1 MPRKN
6 REVIAM
12 LRNEGMSKSEAEKYA
27 RGDLIEAFYEMRFNN
42 TRPPLY
48 LKEIIKKL
56 DRKPSQRPR
65 DQMKVSVQ
73 PELVE
78 ALNSISEHLK
88 TSRQKIVE
96 ILLRHYL
103 LQHGDE
109 AIHVLHC
116 YTEQKAN
123 HQKYLSRRK
132 TGYRTEEDNLDYPLG
147 PEYQD
152 PDVHGIY
159 IPEQSDYEWLNSP
172 PPMNDR

>member
-12 LRNEGMSKSEAEKYA
+12 LRNEGMSKSEAEKHA
-27 RGDLIEAFYEMRFNN
+27 RGDWLEAFWEMRLNS
-42 TRPPLY
+42 TQPPLY
-48 LKEIIKKL
+48 LRGIIEQL

-65 DQMKVSVQ
+65 AQMKVSVQ

-78 ALNSISEHLK
+78 VLNSISEHLK
-88 TSRQKIVE
+88 TPRQKIVE
-96 ILLRHYL
+96 ILLTHYL
-103 LQHGDE
+103 VQHGDE

-123 HQKYLSRRK
+123 HQKYLSRRR
-132 TGYRTEEDNLDYPLG
+132 TGYRTEEDNLDFPLG

-159 IPEQSDYEWLNSP
+159 IPEQSDYK
-172 PPMNDR
+172 

>member
-27 RGDLIEAFYEMRFNN
+27 RGDWVEAFCEMRFNN
-42 TRPPLY
+42 ARPPLY

-65 DQMKVSVQ
+65 AQMKVSVQ

-78 ALNSISEHLK
+78 ALNGISEHLK
-88 TSRQKIVE
+88 TPRQKIVE

-103 LQHGDE
+103 VQHGDE
-109 AIHVLHC
+109 AVYVLHC
-116 YTEQKAN
+116 YIEQKAN
-123 HQKYLSRRK
+123 HRKYLSRRK
-132 TGYRTEEDNLDYPLG
+132 TGYRTEEDDLDPPLG

-159 IPEQSDYEWLNSP
+159 IPKQSNYE
-172 PPMNDR
+172 

>member
-12 LRNEGMSKSEAEKYA
+12 LRNEGMPKSEAEKYA
-27 RGDLIEAFYEMRFNN
+27 RGDWIEAFYEMRFNN

-48 LKEIIKKL
+48 LKETIKKL

-65 DQMKVSVQ
+65 AQMKVSVQ

-78 ALNSISEHLK
+78 ALNSISGHLK
-88 TSRQKIVE
+88 TPRQKIVE

-116 YTEQKAN
+116 YTEQKDN
-123 HQKYLSRRK
+123 HRKYRSHRE
-132 TGYRTEEDNLDYPLG
+132 TGYRTQKDDLDSPLG

-159 IPEQSDYEWLNSP
+159 IPKQSDYE
-172 PPMNDR
+172 